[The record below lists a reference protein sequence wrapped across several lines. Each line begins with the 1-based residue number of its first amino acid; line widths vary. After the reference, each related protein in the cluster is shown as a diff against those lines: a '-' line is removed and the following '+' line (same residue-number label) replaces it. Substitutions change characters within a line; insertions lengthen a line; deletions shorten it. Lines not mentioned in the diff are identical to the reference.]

1 MQGKKLLW
9 ITLAL
14 TVVVT
19 AARALLLPA
28 TAGDGVGITTVN
40 YPLLLVLVAVAAVLL
55 LLGGTKRG
63 TTFDAV
69 NEAQAR
75 AVAAAGMLFG
85 VLLLGTSVW
94 DAFNWAA
101 NGMLPPPN
109 EFIRNN
115 AERLALVAT
124 LLSGIVGGVFLLGQF
139 AARRVAPEATMS
151 PIAAWISGTAGALAG
166 VTVVVLAVM
175 NWRETTAQALPDPLR
190 RRAMLTMVVL
200 AAIGVALTMA
210 FIRWLLRGNHTT
222 GGLWLLTVV
231 WLFARMARYDVAYA
245 TSVNVAPAVYDFLTY
260 GVSLLFLL
268 AAAQYFSGVLKPSRR
283 LRGLA
288 AATAALTLGAVL
300 SRVVL
305 GIMGKGIALMYC
317 PLPSVVDVGL
327 GLFALTLTTVPV
339 KTAEETEENIA
350 PTEKPAPEAE

>member
-1 MQGKKLLW
+1 MQGKRLLW
-9 ITLAL
+9 ITLVL
-14 TVVVT
+14 TIVVT

-28 TAGDGVGITTVN
+28 TAGDGMGLTTVN

-69 NEAQAR
+69 DNAPAR
-75 AVAAAGMLFG
+75 ALAAAGVLFG
-85 VLLLGTSVW
+85 MLLLGTSTW
-94 DAFNWAA
+94 DAFNWAV
-101 NGMLPPPN
+101 GGTLPPPD
-109 EFIRNN
+109 ELIRNN

-124 LLSGIVGGVFLLGQF
+124 LLSGVVGGVFLIGQF
-139 AARRVAPEATMS
+139 AARRVTPKEPMT
-151 PIAAWISGTAGALAG
+151 PIAAWVSGTVGALAG

-175 NWRETTAQALPDPLR
+175 NWRETTAQTLPDPLR
-190 RRAMLTMVVL
+190 RRALLTMVVL
-200 AAIGVALTMA
+200 AAIGVALTVA

-300 SRVVL
+300 SRLVL
-305 GIMGKGIALMYC
+305 WAMGEGIALAYC
-317 PLPSVVDVGL
+317 PLPSAVDVGL
-327 GLFALTLTTVPV
+327 GLFALMLTAVPV
-339 KTAEETEENIA
+339 KTAEEADTA
-350 PTEKPAPEAE
+350 DDTVAASDA